1 MARSEAPKGRGCLAA
16 LLGLFESSQ
25 EERPRLAGADSYQL
39 LPAVLTPGRL
49 AFFEVLQEAMPEGY
63 AVFAEVSLAALFD
76 VRRGR
81 PWKSAYN
88 RINQKRVD
96 FVVYERATTKPIC
109 GIELDDVSHG
119 RADRQSRDVFVDE
132 VFRVCGLPLIR
143 IRAARAYNLADV
155 KARLASVIRP
165 A

>member
-1 MARSEAPKGRGCLAA
+1 MAHGEAPKGRGCLAA
-16 LLGLFESSQ
+16 FLGLFDSPQQES
-25 EERPRLAGADSYQL
+25 PRLAGADSYEV

-49 AFFEVLQEAMPEGY
+49 AFFEVLQQALPEGY
-63 AVFAEVSLAALFD
+63 AVFAEVSLAAIFE

-81 PWKSAYN
+81 PWKSAHN

-96 FVVYERATTKPIC
+96 FVVYERATTRPIC

-119 RADRQSRDVFVDE
+119 RADRQDRDLFVDE
-132 VFRVCGLPLIR
+132 VFKACRLPLIR
-143 IRAARAYNLADV
+143 VRAARSYSVADV